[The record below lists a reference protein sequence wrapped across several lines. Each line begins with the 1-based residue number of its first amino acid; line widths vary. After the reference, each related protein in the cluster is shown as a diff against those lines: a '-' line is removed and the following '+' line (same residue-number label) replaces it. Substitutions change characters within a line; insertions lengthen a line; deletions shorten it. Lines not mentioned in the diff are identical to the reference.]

1 MTFSIVF
8 NDDLYDKVTFE
19 QKLEVSN
26 EGVRSMLL
34 PRGRVSNGT
43 GSSKHRGHEAEAN
56 LICSRNFKDLINRIG
71 IYKVEHSRR
80 QIQRSNGGLDDVRSC

>member
-1 MTFSIVF
+1 MTFYLIF

-34 PRGRVSNGT
+34 LRGRVSNGI
-43 GSSKHRGHEAEAN
+43 GSSKHRGPEAEAN
-56 LICSRNFKDLINRIG
+56 LVCSRNFKDLINRIG

-80 QIQRSNGGLDDVRSC
+80 QIQRSNGGLDDIRSC